1 MKNLSHIR
9 GWRNNNPGNIR
20 HGDEWEGLRIIQND
34 SAFCQ
39 FTSPE
44 FGIRAMARTLKT
56 YHRKHGLN
64 TLRGIINRWAPPA
77 ENNTHAY
84 VLSVSHRMGLHADL
98 PYPIG
103 IDHILNPLIKAII
116 HHELGC
122 QPYSDWL
129 IDTGISWEDP
139 KNTHNILH

>member
-1 MKNLSHIR
+1 MKHLNNIR

-20 HGDEWEGLRIIQND
+20 HKDEWVGLRVIQND
-34 SAFCQ
+34 DAFCQ
-39 FTSPE
+39 FVSPE
-44 FGIRAMARTLKT
+44 FGIRAMARTLKN

-64 TLRGIINRWAPPA
+64 TLRGIINRWAPPC
-77 ENNTHAY
+77 ENNTDAY
-84 VLSVSHRMGLHADL
+84 ILSVSHRMGQPADQ
-98 PYPIG
+98 PYPVG

-129 IDTGISWEDP
+129 VDTGINWEDP
-139 KNTHNILH
+139 KNTHSIR